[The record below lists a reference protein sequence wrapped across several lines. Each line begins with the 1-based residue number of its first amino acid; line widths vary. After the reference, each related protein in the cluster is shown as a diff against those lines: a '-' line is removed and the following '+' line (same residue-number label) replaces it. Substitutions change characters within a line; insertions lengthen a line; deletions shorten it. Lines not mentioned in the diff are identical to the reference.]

1 HQCTDFRAAISGF
14 TQAEISRPTIYG
26 ESTRRDR
33 AFHRIAVPLAIAAPA
48 LVREVQPFR
57 GPSANQPSFPAY
69 ERAPTSWLPSNPI
82 SKAFFSIQA
91 LALGAWV
98 SIPAS
103 ANACSSRRDPFQCL
117 RLQLWLGYSDIKH
130 TARYS
135 ELSARPF
142 PRLLALKMPQLMFR
156 GKTSARSISPRLLM
170 NSTMASVS
178 SLSTLSP

>member
-1 HQCTDFRAAISGF
+1 HQLTDFRAAISAF

-26 ESTRRDR
+26 QSTRRDR

-57 GPSANQPSFPAY
+57 GPSANQPSFLAY

-103 ANACSSRRDPFQCL
+103 ANACSSR
-117 RLQLWLGYSDIKH
+117 I
-130 TARYS
+130 A
-135 ELSARPF
+135 SARSISVLKVTALARLLRYQAHGQIPF
-142 PRLLALKMPQLMFR
+142 PRLLALKMPQL
-156 GKTSARSISPRLLM
+156 TH
-170 NSTMASVS
+170 VCV
-178 SLSTLSP
+178 